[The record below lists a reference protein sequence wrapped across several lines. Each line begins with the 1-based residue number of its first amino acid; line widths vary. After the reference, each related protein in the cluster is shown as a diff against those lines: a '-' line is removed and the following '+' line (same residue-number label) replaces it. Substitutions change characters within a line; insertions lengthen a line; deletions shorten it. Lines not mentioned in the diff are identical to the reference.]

1 MEQESRIG
9 DELSSSLLTAERLRS
24 SVEEAKSF
32 KTECGEVGKQADR
45 LAQMLRTLV
54 RLVAA
59 SQQQVYDRPIRRVV
73 ADVRKNL
80 DRALSLVRKC
90 RRDNVLRRVCTII
103 NAADFR
109 RVVSFLESSNGDVKW
124 LLSVFDGD
132 GGGEIVISLPPIAT
146 NDPILPWVWSL
157 VASVQMGKVV
167 DKIEAANQLGSL
179 AGDNDRNKK
188 IIVDE
193 GGVPPLLKLLKDG
206 SSPEGQVSAASVLKT
221 LSCDE
226 DKVRCIVN
234 DVGVPVI
241 VQVLSDSPVRVQI
254 IVATLVARMAEH
266 DPIAQ
271 EEFAR
276 QSVIK
281 PLVTLL
287 SLDVFVDDL
296 EPSSKQ
302 HSSIHSLVQMNKDPV
317 SKAYRS
323 SKSNVYSE
331 FGGSGSGSRIL
342 KKERD
347 NESPEVKHELKVN
360 CAEALWML
368 ARGNVANSRRITETK
383 GLLSLA
389 KIVEKEDGELRYNC
403 LMTLMEITSAAES
416 NADLRRAT
424 FKTNSPAAKAVI
436 DQMLWIIKE
445 IDSPGLKIP
454 AIQSIGSLART
465 FPARE
470 TRMIQP
476 LVEKLGSSNQ
486 EVAVTAVISL
496 QKFVCPENFLCVEH
510 SKNIIEFGAVPLLMK
525 LIRNFEQQ
533 VQLQCL
539 VLLCYLSMN
548 ASNHE
553 QLEQAKVLTVL
564 EGAERLASLQNPLGC
579 RSGDSS
585 RGRASRR
592 HPFRPRLGRDLY
604 ADG

>member
-1 MEQESRIG
+1 M
-9 DELSSSLLTAERLRS
+9 
-24 SVEEAKSF
+24 
-32 KTECGEVGKQADR
+32 
-45 LAQMLRTLV
+45 
-54 RLVAA
+54 
-59 SQQQVYDRPIRRVV
+59 
-73 ADVRKNL
+73 
-80 DRALSLVRKC
+80 
-90 RRDNVLRRVCTII
+90 LRRVCTII

-109 RVVSFLESSNGDVKW
+109 RVVGFLESSNGDVKW
-124 LLSVFDGD
+124 LLSVFDGEGGD
-132 GGGEIVISLPPIAT
+132 GVGGGIVISLPPIAT

-206 SSPEGQVSAASVLKT
+206 SSPEGQVSAASVLKV

-254 IVATLVARMAEH
+254 KVATLVARMAEH
-266 DPIAQ
+266 DPVAQ

-317 SKAYRS
+317 SKAYKS
-323 SKSNVYSE
+323 FKSNVYSE
-331 FGGSGSGSRIL
+331 IGGSGSGSGSVSRVL

-347 NESPEVKHELKVN
+347 NESPEVKHELKVS

-416 NADLRRAT
+416 NADLRRAA

-445 IDSPGLKIP
+445 IDSPVLKIP

-496 QKFVCPENFLCVEH
+496 QKFVCPENFLCAEH
-510 SKNIIEFGAVPLLMK
+510 SKNIIEYGAVPLLMK

-564 EGAERLASLQNPLGC
+564 EGAERLASLQNPEL
-579 RSGDSS
+579 RELVSKAIYQLS
-585 RGRASRR
+585 
-592 HPFRPRLGRDLY
+592 LY
-604 ADG
+604 NAGSHSQMLSYAGP

>member
-1 MEQESRIG
+1 M
-9 DELSSSLLTAERLRS
+9 
-24 SVEEAKSF
+24 
-32 KTECGEVGKQADR
+32 
-45 LAQMLRTLV
+45 
-54 RLVAA
+54 
-59 SQQQVYDRPIRRVV
+59 
-73 ADVRKNL
+73 
-80 DRALSLVRKC
+80 
-90 RRDNVLRRVCTII
+90 LRRVCTII

-476 LVEKLGSSNQ
+476 LVEKLGSSSQ

-564 EGAERLASLQNPLGC
+564 EGAERLASLQNPEL
-579 RSGDSS
+579 RELVSKAIYQLS
-585 RGRASRR
+585 
-592 HPFRPRLGRDLY
+592 LY
-604 ADG
+604 NAGSHSQMLSYAGP